1 MDQLTAL
8 KLFTRIID
16 VGTISGAGQTMGMS
30 STASSKA
37 IQDLEATL
45 GVRLLNRST
54 RQVAVTEAGQHL
66 FQRIGGLLGDL
77 DKALQ
82 EAGALQDEPVGQ
94 LRVTARRSF
103 ALTHILP
110 ALPRF
115 RTTYPRLDVALTL
128 TEVLDITP
136 NEEADLVIRLGMPSQ
151 KSFIAHELAS
161 SERLL
166 CASPA
171 YLNRKGMPSDPQ
183 SLAAHD
189 CLCYR
194 QGYEPALW
202 LFETPD
208 GTIEVPVSG
217 PLVSNSGEALLAA
230 AREGLGLVVLPRW
243 LLSGDIQR
251 GALVHCL
258 PALPVHPAGYN
269 AATYAV
275 HARGDFVPTKVT
287 VFIDY
292 LIDRMKSSVAASAA
306 LD

>member
-16 VGTISGAGQTMGMS
+16 VGTISGAGQTLGMS

-82 EAGALQDEPVGQ
+82 EAGALHDEPVGQ

-110 ALPRF
+110 TLPRF
-115 RTTYPRLDVALTL
+115 RAANPRLDIALTL

-136 NEEADLVIRLGMPSQ
+136 NEEADVVIRLGLPSQ
-151 KSFIAHELAS
+151 KSLIAHELAS

-166 CASPA
+166 CASPD
-171 YLNRKGMPSDPQ
+171 YLDRKGMPGDPQ

-189 CLCYR
+189 CLFYR
-194 QGYEPALW
+194 QGHEPALW
-202 LFETPD
+202 LFEAPD
-208 GTIEVPVSG
+208 GTVEIPVSG
-217 PLVSNSGEALLAA
+217 PLISNSGEALLAA
-230 AREGLGLVVLPRW
+230 ATNGLGLVVLPRW
-243 LLSGDIQR
+243 LLARDLQR
-251 GALVHCL
+251 GALVRCL
-258 PALPVHPAGYN
+258 PDLPVYPAGYD

-275 HARGDFVPTKVT
+275 HARGDFVPSKVK
-287 VFIDY
+287 VFIDH
-292 LIDRMKSSVAASAA
+292 LRGCMSESNEDIA
-306 LD
+306 

>member
-8 KLFTRIID
+8 KLFARIID

-37 IQDLEATL
+37 LQDLEATL

-54 RQVAVTEAGQHL
+54 RHVVVTEAGQHL
-66 FQRIGGLLGDL
+66 FQRIGGLLDDL
-77 DKALQ
+77 DMALQ
-82 EAGALQDEPVGQ
+82 EAGALQDEPVGL

-115 RTTYPRLDVALTL
+115 HRTNPRLEIALTL
-128 TEVLDITP
+128 TEALDITP

-151 KSFIAHELAS
+151 KTLMAHELAS

-166 CASPA
+166 CASPE
-171 YLNRKGMPSDPQ
+171 YLTHRGTPSGPQ
-183 SLAAHD
+183 SLADHD
-189 CLCYR
+189 CLFYR

-202 LFETPD
+202 LFEMPD
-208 GTIEVPVSG
+208 GTMEVPISG
-217 PLVSNSGEALLAA
+217 PLISNSGEALLAA
-230 AREGLGLVVLPRW
+230 ATNGLGLVVLPRW
-243 LLSGDIQR
+243 LVARDIQR

-258 PALPVHPAGYN
+258 PAIPVYPAGYN
-269 AATYAV
+269 AAIYAV
-275 HARGDFVPTKVT
+275 HARGAYVPTKVK

-292 LIDRMKSSVAASAA
+292 LVDCIGEDVEAAP
-306 LD
+306 

>member
-1 MDQLTAL
+1 MDRLAAL
-8 KLFTRIID
+8 KLFSRIID

-54 RQVAVTEAGQHL
+54 RHVVVTEAGQHL

-77 DKALQ
+77 DRALQ
-82 EAGALQDEPVGQ
+82 EAGALHDEPVGQ

-103 ALTHILP
+103 ALRHILP
-110 ALPRF
+110 ALPSF
-115 RTTYPRLDVALTL
+115 RAANPRLDITLTL

-136 NEEADLVIRLGMPSQ
+136 NEEADLVIRLGLPSQ
-151 KSFIAHELAS
+151 KTLVAHELAS

-166 CASPA
+166 CASPD
-171 YLNRKGMPSDPQ
+171 YLRRKGTPADPE
-183 SLAAHD
+183 SLVTHD
-189 CLCYR
+189 CLFYR
-194 QGYEPALW
+194 QGHEPGLW

-208 GTIEVPVSG
+208 GTIEIPISG

-230 AREGLGLVVLPRW
+230 ATNGLGLVVLPRW
-243 LLSGDIQR
+243 LVAHDIRR

-258 PALPVHPAGYN
+258 PALPVYPAGYN

-292 LIDRMKSSVAASAA
+292 LVDRMKENAVGAV
-306 LD
+306 